1 MRDHKVFNSELGRI
15 FVERQNR
22 EAGIDEIRKSI
33 ELGRGGKAI
42 DKMLRGPINKNYDG
56 MINGKMEKNIKPDP
70 RYDFNVKRTCTNPK
84 CGHKATFKPVTYS
97 NGGKSGI
104 YSSDIDFCPKCDKP
118 WGDHLSNKKME
129 KSTEYP
135 TEHAWLSSELP
146 KVISSIGHPSKYAD
160 KEDFQEAA
168 QIELEKRAKINFPKT
183 HRSILSEQFPKI
195 KSAIITHYKNSFKKE
210 SMPNPEENDNYEYGN
225 NGEIQLKPENQID
238 AAEYQHG
245 REGEE
250 RAYSKKNKIED
261 ALKGEPTTLGG
272 FYQNKEG
279 HQMPKINKMAKSIN
293 RLIQKMQQMDP
304 IND

>member
-1 MRDHKVFNSELGRI
+1 MRDHKIFNSELGRI

-195 KSAIITHYKNSFKKE
+195 KSVIGNHYKSSFKKE
-210 SMPNPEENDNYEYGN
+210 YNGMVKPSFNTDPNKTSVKADR
-225 NGEIQLKPENQID
+225 IKTRLDRID
-238 AAEYQHG
+238 
-245 REGEE
+245 RNL
-250 RAYSKKNKIED
+250 S
-261 ALKGEPTTLGG
+261 
-272 FYQNKEG
+272 
-279 HQMPKINKMAKSIN
+279 KSID
-293 RLIQKMQQMDP
+293 RLIHKMQQRKPFSD
-304 IND
+304 